1 MPDLVV
7 LMQGI
12 QLRGSEVQ
20 ARAADQNADMK
31 MMRKVMIMSH
41 ARDPAHT
48 LEKTKTT
55 TTVDVDAKLDGEAPM
70 TEPIS
75 GMQLTEA
82 TGTNQDSGQASLQQA
97 KADAPIAGTHHL
109 SRAAPGTVT
118 RATILVGEVI
128 IEVLTTETH
137 TTDVDGLLT
146 HGRMPKMTANGKR
159 NRA

>member
-1 MPDLVV
+1 MPALVK

-12 QLRGSEVQ
+12 QLHGSEVQ

-41 ARDPAHT
+41 ARDPAHS
-48 LEKTKTT
+48 LEKTKTKPI
-55 TTVDVDAKLDGEAPM
+55 VDVDAKLDGEAPM

-82 TGTNQDSGQASLQQA
+82 TGTNQDSGHASLPQA
-97 KADAPIAGTHHL
+97 KADALIAGKSHI
-109 SRAAPGTVT
+109 SRAAPGTVI

-128 IEVLTTETH
+128 IEDP
-137 TTDVDGLLT
+137 TDSIAQSDRIDGLLI
-146 HGRMPKMTANGKR
+146 HGRTTAKANG
-159 NRA
+159 N